1 MRKTTFEVGEWL
13 SSARRQIVG
22 SDQPG
27 LEGQLI
33 LAHVLEVSREMLLAH
48 PERWIEPKRLE
59 QANALLL
66 RLINGEPLAYLVEQ
80 REFYGLTLRI
90 EPGVLVPRPETELLV
105 DLALEWLQRHPDCR
119 RAADVG
125 TGSGCIAAALA
136 VKVDDLVCAAVDRSW
151 KALRVAV
158 ENYRRLG
165 VLSRTNAVLGNL
177 LTAFNG
183 PFDLV
188 CANLPYIPSAKL
200 EGLAVSRHE
209 PRLALDGG
217 RDGLALIRAL
227 FADASRWLASPGLL
241 LVEIEAR
248 QGMIA
253 TREASRYIPEGKID
267 LIRDLNGLARVVRV
281 ERNVSR

>member
-1 MRKTTFEVGEWL
+1 MRKTTIEVGEWL